1 MNSDETHESS
11 ASATHSADSA
21 DALRRRIDT
30 EMAETLREYRQRVI
44 DTSERLTRIDE
55 SLIYLK
61 SESSHGRESRITIQE
76 QQTLIAERLTGLSTR
91 FIEHI
96 EEATGERALLQAL
109 TTQVTTHSERLTSLE
124 RFQIAVWSITGTVG
138 AILLGW
144 ALNSLHLVAV
154 K

>member
-1 MNSDETHESS
+1 MNNDADTESS
-11 ASATHSADSA
+11 NSANSRADSA
-21 DALRRRIDT
+21 DALRRRIDA

-61 SESSHGRESRITIQE
+61 SEYAHGRESRITIQE
-76 QQTLIAERLTGLSTR
+76 QQTVIAERLTGLSAR

-124 RFQIAVWSITGTVG
+124 RFQIAVWSITGTIG
-138 AILLGW
+138 AVLIGW
-144 ALNSLHLVAV
+144 GLNSLHLVAA

>member
-1 MNSDETHESS
+1 MNSDADTESS
-11 ASATHSADSA
+11 NSRA
-21 DALRRRIDT
+21 DALRRRIDA

-61 SESSHGRESRITIQE
+61 SEYAHGRESRITIQE
-76 QQTLIAERLTGLSTR
+76 QQTVIAERLTGLSTR

-138 AILLGW
+138 ALLIAW
-144 ALNSLHLVAV
+144 ALTKLHLSVA
-154 K
+154 

>member
-1 MNSDETHESS
+1 MNNDADTESS
-11 ASATHSADSA
+11 NSRDSA

-30 EMAETLREYRQRVI
+30 EMAETLREYRQRVM

-61 SESSHGRESRITIQE
+61 SEYAHGRESRITIQE
-76 QQTLIAERLTGLSTR
+76 QQTVIAERLTGLSTR

-96 EEATGERALLQAL
+96 EEESGERALLQAL
-109 TTQVTTHSERLTSLE
+109 VTQVTTHGERLTSLE
-124 RFQIAVWSITGTVG
+124 RFQIAVWSITGTIG
-138 AILLGW
+138 ALLIGW
-144 ALNSLHLVAV
+144 AFNNLHLVAA

>member
-1 MNSDETHESS
+1 MNSDTDTESS
-11 ASATHSADSA
+11 NSANSRA
-21 DALRRRIDT
+21 DALRRRIDA

-61 SESSHGRESRITIQE
+61 SEYSSGRESRITIQE
-76 QQTLIAERLTGLSTR
+76 QQTVIAERLTGLSTR

-109 TTQVTTHSERLTSLE
+109 TTQVTSHSERLTGLE
-124 RFQIAVWSITGTVG
+124 RFQIAVWSIAGTIG
-138 AILLGW
+138 AVLIGW
-144 ALNSLHLVAV
+144 ALNSLHLVAA

>member
-1 MNSDETHESS
+1 MNYDADTESS
-11 ASATHSADSA
+11 NSRADSA
-21 DALRRRIDT
+21 DALRRRIDA

-61 SESSHGRESRITIQE
+61 SEYAHGRESRITIQE
-76 QQTLIAERLTGLSTR
+76 QQTVIAERLTGLSTR

-138 AILLGW
+138 ALLLAW
-144 ALNSLHLVAV
+144 AINNLHLVAV